1 MGNMSADA
9 KAFIR
14 KQRVS
19 FGAVEFGSKMLPLL
33 TAAGM
38 MSYMMEDT
46 DISGYAARVIMISGL
61 AAALLAAFF
70 ISPVIDRTRKKS
82 GRSKSWIYTGII
94 LVAVS
99 TLMSV
104 YVPHAAAKI
113 EIVYVGIV
121 FFVWCFGV
129 RLLLCPADALLAGM
143 AQNAAERTNLASVKG
158 FAGGLAVICA
168 GWMAGGL
175 TAPGVHGTD
184 GGRKYVMVFTAV
196 ILISM
201 LLGSAFLK
209 ETYLPPVPDG
219 QRMSLKEYGEDLKA
233 FFKDRYFWLLL
244 LYGGIL
250 MFGTSVFSTLSG
262 GHTHW
267 ILGEPENA
275 ALVKVI
281 TYGVPLAAY
290 LAVPF
295 LAGKMTKRQCA
306 VLGTAVYAGA
316 CLLMLI
322 SIKVLPVYYLAL
334 IVAELGNGFLWAM
347 LWAMEPDVFDHVD
360 HLTGRARAVFP
371 LTVISAAIAA
381 GAGFAG
387 VVRQSLTVFAANLGS
402 PAGTAAQMSGRNS
415 FMVFGFI
422 LIPLA
427 VCGVL
432 AFVLRFYKLD
442 VEFPEIRRD
451 LDRRYAGEE
460 NPTGY
465 GTKTI

>member
-1 MGNMSADA
+1 M
-9 KAFIR
+9 
-14 KQRVS
+14 
-19 FGAVEFGSKMLPLL
+19 
-33 TAAGM
+33 
-38 MSYMMEDT
+38 
-46 DISGYAARVIMISGL
+46 
-61 AAALLAAFF
+61 
-70 ISPVIDRTRKKS
+70 
-82 GRSKSWIYTGII
+82 
-94 LVAVS
+94 
-99 TLMSV
+99 
-104 YVPHAAAKI
+104 
-113 EIVYVGIV
+113 
-121 FFVWCFGV
+121 
-129 RLLLCPADALLAGM
+129 
-143 AQNAAERTNLASVKG
+143 TN
-158 FAGGLAVICA
+158 
-168 GWMAGGL
+168 
-175 TAPGVHGTD
+175 
-184 GGRKYVMVFTAV
+184 
-196 ILISM
+196 
-201 LLGSAFLK
+201 
-209 ETYLPPVPDG
+209 
-219 QRMSLKEYGEDLKA
+219 
-233 FFKDRYFWLLL
+233 
-244 LYGGIL
+244 
-250 MFGTSVFSTLSG
+250 
-262 GHTHW
+262 
-267 ILGEPENA
+267 
-275 ALVKVI
+275 
-281 TYGVPLAAY
+281 
-290 LAVPF
+290 
-295 LAGKMTKRQCA
+295 A

-387 VVRQSLTVFAANLGS
+387 VVKQSLTVFAANLGS

-442 VEFPEIRRD
+442 VEFPEIRRE